1 MKALKI
7 TDSDSTCF
15 EATMSRGFNLHSAPI
30 EEWTA
35 VPDSLAHAI
44 SVVDVAA
51 KGGSGF
57 IRLRFPDGN
66 GIEIKSFCSGSP
78 EEALQEAKDEL
89 AFNGADES
97 NLEWWEDCR

>member
-1 MKALKI
+1 
-7 TDSDSTCF
+7 
-15 EATMSRGFNLHSAPI
+15 MSRGFNPHSSQI

-35 VPDSLAHAI
+35 VPDAYAHAT
-44 SVVDVAA
+44 SVTDVAA

-78 EEALQEAKDEL
+78 EEALQEAKDDLVFDGE
-89 AFNGADES
+89 DES
-97 NLEWWEDCR
+97 NLEWWKDFR